1 MYINLTGWFL
11 FLYDINSIQPGV
23 INMQS
28 LSLKERFVRALKGK
42 DVDKVPV
49 CSVTQTATIQ
59 MMELTGAKWP
69 QAHYDPDKM
78 ATLAIAGHRL
88 AGLEGVRVPFCTTV
102 IAQTLGCKIDE
113 GNIDTHPYQLS
124 FPCADVKDVKNIKIP
139 ENLCESERI
148 STVLK
153 AAEIVRTKVG
163 EDVPLIAG
171 MIGPAAVAFYLSG
184 AHNYLMWC
192 IQHPDALQELM
203 EIGTEVCI
211 EYSNALFEHGVDAV
225 NVSDSEAGPDLFP
238 VPMFES
244 MVLPQYRKLTS
255 RLQGMS
261 VLHICGD
268 ATEILDQMAVSG
280 FNGLSIEE
288 KVNARYAKHIIGDR
302 ACLIGN
308 VSPTMTLLSQSPNE
322 IKKEAKQCIEDGV
335 DILAPGCGIE
345 PHTSLDNLQAFVSA
359 RDEYYQGKI
368 Q

>member
-28 LSLKERFVRALKGK
+28 LTLKERFVRALKGK

-88 AGLEGVRVPFCTTV
+88 AGLEGVRFPFCTTV

-211 EYSNALFEHGVDAV
+211 EYSNDLFEHGVDAV

-308 VSPTMTLLSQSPNE
+308 VSPTMTFLSQSPNE